1 MSVVLQDTPAAP
13 QDAPV
18 VSHDI
23 PVASL
28 DTPGASQDT
37 PVAPFSDALK
47 WAIEDFPKFWQRE
60 RERLVFDEILK
71 VTRVKFCARAY

>member
-1 MSVVLQDTPAAP
+1 MSVALQDTPAAP

-18 VSHDI
+18 
-23 PVASL
+23 ASL
-28 DTPGASQDT
+28 DTPVASQDT

-60 RERLVFDEILK
+60 RLVYDEILK
-71 VTRVKFCARAY
+71 VTRAGAY